1 MFYDYQKNQR
11 IMSQLEQKLK
21 AFAEKQIQAFSVDLD
36 ENVNLSI
43 GYYPEYGYIIADMI
57 DIERK
62 HLLRAK
68 LECELWEH
76 PLVPVKM
83 AIFTETIDELK
94 KQYKKRFNHN
104 FQSET
109 A

>member
-1 MFYDYQKNQR
+1 
-11 IMSQLEQKLK
+11 MSQLEQKLK

-62 HLLRAK
+62 HFLRSK
-68 LECELWEH
+68 LDSEIWEG
-76 PLVPVKM
+76 PYASVKF

-94 KQYKKRFNHN
+94 KQYKKRFNYN